1 MKLLFL
7 CGSRG
12 EWGYIRPIIEVCK
25 KKKINYGLCLTN
37 MVVLS
42 NYGELSKSIR
52 KENYKIIDEIE
63 MSFEGDNHY
72 SMAKSLSVFGLNF
85 IETLK
90 RVNPDWLIIAGDR
103 GEQLMGAINSSY
115 SYIPVA
121 HIQAGERSG
130 NIDGLTRHAI
140 ARFSHIHFAANK
152 DAVRRLIK
160 SGEQKFRVFNVGAPQ
175 LDEIYNKKFREIK
188 QIQRKYNIN
197 KLKDYFL
204 IIFHP
209 VTEEFKQN
217 KKNILNLI
225 GALKN
230 FNEKKIWILPNND
243 AGALEVKNSVIS
255 SRDTSSYIFD
265 NLEREDYLGLM
276 KNSKLVIGNSS
287 SGLIESP
294 SFKIPSVNIGNR
306 QKNRLSSIST
316 INCSY
321 KKNDII
327 NSIQRG
333 LSKNFRNKLTTL
345 KNPYGDGKTAER
357 IIKIL
362 KDTKITE
369 KILNKYLSY

>member
-1 MKLLFL
+1 MK
-7 CGSRG
+7 
-12 EWGYIRPIIEVCK
+12 
-25 KKKINYGLCLTN
+25 
-37 MVVLS
+37 
-42 NYGELSKSIR
+42 
-52 KENYKIIDEIE
+52 
-63 MSFEGDNHY
+63 
-72 SMAKSLSVFGLNF
+72 
-85 IETLK
+85 
-90 RVNPDWLIIAGDR
+90 
-103 GEQLMGAINSSY
+103 
-115 SYIPVA
+115 
-121 HIQAGERSG
+121 
-130 NIDGLTRHAI
+130 
-140 ARFSHIHFAANK
+140 
-152 DAVRRLIK
+152 
-160 SGEQKFRVFNVGAPQ
+160 
-175 LDEIYNKKFREIK
+175 
-188 QIQRKYNIN
+188 
-197 KLKDYFL
+197 
-204 IIFHP
+204 
-209 VTEEFKQN
+209 
-217 KKNILNLI
+217 
-225 GALKN
+225 
-230 FNEKKIWILPNND
+230 KKIWILPNND